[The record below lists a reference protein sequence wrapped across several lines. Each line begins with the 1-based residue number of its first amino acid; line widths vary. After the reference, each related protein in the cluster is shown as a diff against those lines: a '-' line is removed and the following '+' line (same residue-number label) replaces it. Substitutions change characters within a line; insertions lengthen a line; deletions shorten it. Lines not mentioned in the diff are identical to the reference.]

1 MSYVLVSSAL
11 NIDVTFVK
19 SAKRSLVSGFNGDLS
34 QKAPFSPP
42 SHHHK
47 LDRDSKKTKR
57 QNSKIKCSTS
67 DVCIIML

>member
-42 SHHHK
+42 SRHHK
-47 LDRDSKKTKR
+47 LDRVKKQKDKTVR
-57 QNSKIKCSTS
+57 LNAAQ
-67 DVCIIML
+67 VMFAL